1 MILVN
6 RPVINWKKRRLIKYS
21 PLNKHSTWRRI
32 YETYRRP
39 RYSLGTLM
47 MIRNKVLFEWMSS
60 YEVKFPLRFP
70 DFSLYLRFHH
80 RRGKIISPRIKYFR
94 FFVLS
99 HVQSL
104 DLVKTALI
112 QQWLLSNDG
121 QELGEGSVRLLICT
135 SVALDLQVRKPAL
148 MAVHYTWARVTC
160 AGDDSSLSNALIVDS
175 SSDVS
180 RINDFSPC

>member
-1 MILVN
+1 
-6 RPVINWKKRRLIKYS
+6 
-21 PLNKHSTWRRI
+21 
-32 YETYRRP
+32 
-39 RYSLGTLM
+39 M
-47 MIRNKVLFEWMSS
+47 MIRNKVLFGWMSS
-60 YEVKFPLRFP
+60 YKVKFPLRFP

-80 RRGKIISPRIKYFR
+80 RRGKIISPRNKYFR